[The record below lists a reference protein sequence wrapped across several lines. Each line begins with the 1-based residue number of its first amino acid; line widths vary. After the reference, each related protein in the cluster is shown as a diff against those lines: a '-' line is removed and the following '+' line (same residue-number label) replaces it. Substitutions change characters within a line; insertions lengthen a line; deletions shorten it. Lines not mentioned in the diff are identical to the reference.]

1 MENLKMNNKY
11 LNKENSEIT
20 SDSHVELPQPD
31 LSGNPFCFFPEKAK
45 RLGAEGG
52 KAALKN
58 NHLLKNIGNLFFAGV
73 AISLSL
79 VSCKAPMAT
88 VIQDKTTE
96 NIPPTFTENNQTDEN
111 NNSGMMPWKQ
121 FFTDPNL
128 VSLIDTALANNQELM
143 IALQEIEI
151 AKSNVAYNNGKLKP
165 TVAAKLGIGVDKP
178 GRYTSEGAGDATTEI
193 EPGKEMPDPLT
204 NFEGGIMANWEVDIW
219 KKLRTEKEASIQH
232 YLSTVEGKNFVLSN
246 LIAEV
251 ADNYYELLSLDNQ
264 LDIIRQYIVL
274 QQKALDVAKI
284 QKEAMATTELAV
296 KKFEAELAKSK
307 ATEYDLLQQV
317 TEKEN
322 QINALLGRYPQPIIR
337 TKENLMTTIPQTVFT
352 GIPSQLLANRPDI
365 KQAELELKSAKLD
378 VEAARKEF
386 YPSLEISAT
395 LGLEAFK
402 PSYLVKIP
410 ESVAYGL
417 AGELA
422 GPLINKSA
430 IKANFQTADAKQIE
444 ALYEYDKTVVGA
456 YLDVA
461 NLMSKVKNMDQYYQL
476 KSQESASL
484 DQSIG
489 IANQLFRNSRADY
502 LEVLM
507 NQRDALDA
515 KLELIEAKE
524 KQLSTVVD
532 IYKSLGGGWK

>member
-1 MENLKMNNKY
+1 MKIYNKY
-11 LNKENSEIT
+11 I
-20 SDSHVELPQPD
+20 
-31 LSGNPFCFFPEKAK
+31 
-45 RLGAEGG
+45 
-52 KAALKN
+52 AA
-58 NHLLKNIGNLFFAGV
+58 IA
-73 AISLSL
+73 LSL
-79 VSCKAPMAT
+79 VLASCKAPMAT
-88 VIQDKTTE
+88 VIKDEVKENVPQNFNQEDQGDASNNIGTT
-96 NIPPTFTENNQTDEN
+96 
-111 NNSGMMPWKQ
+111 PWRQ

-128 VSLIDTALANNQELM
+128 VALIETSLKNNQELM
-143 IALQEIEI
+143 ITLQEIEI
-151 AKSNVAYNNGKLKP
+151 AKSGVLAKKGRLTP
-165 TVAAKLGIGVDKP
+165 TVTAGVGAGLKKA

-193 EPGKEMPDPLT
+193 EPGKEMPDPLG
-204 NFEGGIMANWEVDIW
+204 NFEGGLMANWEIDIW
-219 KKLRTEKEASIQH
+219 KKLRTEKESAVAH

-246 LIAEV
+246 LIEEV
-251 ADNYYELLSLDNQ
+251 ADNYYELLALDNQ
-264 LDIIRQYIVL
+264 LDIIQQYIKL
-274 QQKALDVAKI
+274 QQKALEISKI
-284 QKEAMATTELAV
+284 QKEAAATTELAV

-307 ATEYDLLQQV
+307 ASEYTIRQEI

-322 QINALLGRYPQPIIR
+322 QINALCGRYPQPIVR
-337 TKENLMTTIPQTVFT
+337 TKEDFMTTIPQTVYT

-365 KQAELELKSAKLD
+365 KQAELELKSSKLD

-402 PSYLVKIP
+402 PSYLVKMP
-410 ESVAYGL
+410 ESIAYNL

-430 IKANFQTADAKQIE
+430 IKANFQTADARQIQ
-444 ALYEYDKTVVGA
+444 ALYEYDKTILNA

-461 NLMSKVKNMDQYYQL
+461 NLMSKVKNIDQYYKL
-476 KSQESASL
+476 KSEETQAL
-484 DQSIG
+484 DKSID

-502 LEVLM
+502 LEVLL

-515 KLELIEAKE
+515 KMELVEAKQ

>member
-1 MENLKMNNKY
+1 MKTYNKY
-11 LNKENSEIT
+11 I
-20 SDSHVELPQPD
+20 
-31 LSGNPFCFFPEKAK
+31 
-45 RLGAEGG
+45 
-52 KAALKN
+52 AA
-58 NHLLKNIGNLFFAGV
+58 IA
-73 AISLSL
+73 LSL
-79 VSCKAPMAT
+79 VLASCKAPMAT
-88 VIQDKTTE
+88 VIKDEVKE
-96 NIPPTFTENNQTDEN
+96 NIPQNFNQEEQQDAN
-111 NNSGMMPWKQ
+111 NNSGTTPWRQ

-128 VSLIDTALANNQELM
+128 VSLIETALKNNQELM
-143 IALQEIEI
+143 ITLQEIEI
-151 AKSNVAYNNGKLKP
+151 AKSGVLAKKGRLTP
-165 TVAAKLGIGVDKP
+165 TVSAGIGAGVTKA

-193 EPGKEMPDPLT
+193 EPGKEMPDPLG
-204 NFEGGIMANWEVDIW
+204 NFEGGLMANWEVDIW
-219 KKLRTEKEASIQH
+219 KKLKTEKESAVAH

-246 LIAEV
+246 LIEEV
-251 ADNYYELLSLDNQ
+251 ADNYYDLLALDNQ
-264 LDIIRQYIVL
+264 LDIIQQYIKL
-274 QQKALDVAKI
+274 QQKALEISKI
-284 QKEAMATTELAV
+284 QKEAAAATELAV

-307 ATEYDLLQQV
+307 ASEYTIRQSI

-322 QINALLGRYPQPIIR
+322 QINALLGRYPQPIVR
-337 TKENLMTTIPQTVFT
+337 AKDSFMSTIAPTVYT

-365 KQAELELKSAKLD
+365 KQAELELKSSKLD

-402 PSYLVKIP
+402 PSYLVKLP
-410 ESVAYGL
+410 ESIASSL

-430 IKANFQTADAKQIE
+430 IKANFQTADARQIQ
-444 ALYEYDKTVVGA
+444 ALYEYDKTILNA

-461 NLMSKVKNMDQYYQL
+461 NLMSKVKNIDQYYQL
-476 KSQESASL
+476 KSQETKAL
-484 DQSIG
+484 DESID

-502 LEVLM
+502 LEVLL

-515 KLELIEAKE
+515 KMELIEAKQ